1 MSQQLITASY
11 NDAITINFTSDAWF
25 NATEVAKNFG
35 KRPNDWLN
43 LDATKE
49 YISELTEIF
58 NYQPEWYLKTQ
69 RGKHG
74 GGTWFHP
81 KVAVA
86 FARWLNIKF
95 AVWCDMQI
103 EKILHPLQSL
113 DSPAITKAQQGIL
126 FNRVKAIS
134 GGDGKM
140 RTELWSRFQ
149 NHFKLNSYLNLPSA
163 QFDEAL
169 VYLDAK
175 LEEYRDGV
183 EMVYLSSKELEQR
196 IQTEAAKALP
206 PPVKEG
212 ELASAAN
219 TIDVNLKFPDGL
231 RQIAF
236 KFNTEGFHDG
246 RWCMTLS
253 DGNVIIRMMDQNE
266 MAMTFDKWI
275 NYAQQE
281 RGYVVIKKADVV
293 HKLLA

>member
-1 MSQQLITASY
+1 MPLRKLFGWLS
-11 NDAITINFTSDAWF
+11 TIH
-25 NATEVAKNFG
+25 
-35 KRPNDWLN
+35 PN
-43 LDATKE
+43 KVKP
-49 YISELTEIF
+49 ELRET
-58 NYQPEWYLKTQ
+58 
-69 RGKHG
+69 
-74 GGTWFHP
+74 
-81 KVAVA
+81 
-86 FARWLNIKF
+86 
-95 AVWCDMQI
+95 
-103 EKILHPLQSL
+103 ILHYQNECDDVLWEHWNNKATQ
-113 DSPAITKAQQGIL
+113 PAIDPPTLTRAQQGIL

-140 RTELWSRFQ
+140 RSEIWSRFQ
-149 NHFKLNSYLNLPSA
+149 NHFKLSSYTHLPA
-163 QFDEAL
+163 DQFDNAML
-169 VYLDAK
+169 YLDAK
-175 LEEYRDGV
+175 QDEYRGGV
-183 EMVYLSSKELEQR
+183 EMFYLSSKELEQR
-196 IQTEAAKALP
+196 IQAEVAKALP